1 MHRDSIDDLR
11 KLFVGLD
18 KKVNI
23 NGKGRIVPIN
33 FDNAATTPPFKRVVK
48 RVLET
53 TEYYGSIA
61 RGDGQ
66 KSQYCSDL
74 YEECR
79 RYILKYFNAPE
90 EIYTAIFVG
99 NTTDGLNKLSNILI
113 NNKEDIVITTR
124 MEHHSNDLPWRNK
137 CDLKYVEVNEDG
149 RININEI
156 EELIERYKEKVKYIT
171 ITGASN
177 VTGYIND
184 IRKISGLIHK
194 YGGKII
200 VDGAQLVPHKK
211 IYMYKK
217 DSLENIDFLVFS
229 GHKIYAPFGS
239 GAIIGLRKDFNNNL
253 PDTKG
258 GGTVE
263 YVIDNNQLWLNTP
276 EKNEAGTPNLFGAV
290 AIMEAMKEIEKIGF
304 ERIEKNE
311 KELLQYL
318 INGLKELNRVKLYAD
333 NDCIDDRLG
342 ILVFTIDG
350 MKYYEVGEKLSE
362 IKAIGVRQGGFCS
375 HPYTRRVLG
384 IPNNQLQEYI
394 NKNGIPG
401 LVRVSLGIYNS
412 KKEANIFLET
422 VELLCRRYAR
432 KLRVASSKRVKSDK

>member
-177 VTGYIND
+177 ATGYIND

-211 IYMYKK
+211 VYMYKK

-239 GAIIGLRKDFNNNL
+239 GAIIGLREDFNNNL

-432 KLRVASSKRVKSDK
+432 

>member
-239 GAIIGLRKDFNNNL
+239 LAIIGLRKDFNNNL

-290 AIMEAMKEIEKIGF
+290 AIMEAMKEIENIGF

-432 KLRVASSKRVKSDK
+432 

>member
-156 EELIERYKEKVKYIT
+156 KELIERYKEKVKYIT

-333 NDCIDDRLG
+333 NDCIEDRLG

-412 KKEANIFLET
+412 KKEVNIFLET

-432 KLRVASSKRVKSDK
+432 